1 MMIPLEIYS
10 RIIAEMIILYSFLPT
25 SFTPISKN
33 LAVTA
38 EILMILKYLDA
49 EIKIDG
55 YSCVLML
62 KSTIGGNIISIWPK
76 DHSVVIYFH
85 LFCEE

>member
-1 MMIPLEIYS
+1 MIPLEIYNK
-10 RIIAEMIILYSFLPT
+10 IIAEMMILYNFLPT
-25 SFTPISKN
+25 SFSPMSKN
-33 LAVTA
+33 LAVKA

-49 EIKIDG
+49 DIKIDG
-55 YSCVLML
+55 YSCVLKP